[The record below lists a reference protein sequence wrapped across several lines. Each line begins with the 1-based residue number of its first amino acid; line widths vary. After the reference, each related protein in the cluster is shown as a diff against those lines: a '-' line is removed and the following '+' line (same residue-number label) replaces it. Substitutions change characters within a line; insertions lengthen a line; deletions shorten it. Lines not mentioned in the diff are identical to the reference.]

1 MNPYYVAPNDQQQG
15 PYSMAQLQAM
25 LDGGTLQPTD
35 LCWREGM
42 ADWQSIGTALPGL
55 LTFSAHSTSVPM
67 RLNPDFVQLQA
78 PREYGGI
85 GRKAFALMWVGLWFA
100 SELLLSRFEDERI
113 LVQCIAG
120 ISILLTVIL
129 IIQRLRNAG
138 QSPWVLLLIF
148 VPVINLIFAVALFL
162 YLFLAPE
169 GYAQGRELDPGA
181 RKALWLLGA
190 GIAVILLFLAYSFIT
205 AATPLFFAK

>member
-55 LTFSAHSTSVPM
+55 LMFSAHGSSVPS
-67 RLNPDFVQLQA
+67 RLTPEYVQLQA

-85 GRKAFALMWVGLWFA
+85 GRTAFALMWVGLWFA
-100 SELLLSRFEDERI
+100 AELLFSRFEDERT

-129 IIQRLRNAG
+129 IIQRLGNTG
-138 QSPWVLLLIF
+138 QSPWILLLIF
-148 VPVINLIFAVALFL
+148 VPVLNIVLLIALPY
-162 YLFLAPE
+162 YLLLAPE
-169 GYAQGRELDPGA
+169 GYAQSKKLDSGA
-181 RKALWLLGA
+181 KKILWLLGA
-190 GIAVILLFLAYSFIT
+190 GIAAIILYQGYFYLIK
-205 AATPLFFAK
+205 ATPLFFSK